1 MEYSSARKRVH
12 TITWMDLKIVMLSI
26 RSHTRQTSSEHAAG
40 LIENTGKC
48 KLTHSDRK
56 KIRR

>member
-12 TITWMDLKIVMLSI
+12 TITWMNLKIVMLSV
-26 RSHTRQTSSEHAAG
+26 RSHTRQTSSAHAAG

-48 KLTHSDRK
+48 KLTYSDRK